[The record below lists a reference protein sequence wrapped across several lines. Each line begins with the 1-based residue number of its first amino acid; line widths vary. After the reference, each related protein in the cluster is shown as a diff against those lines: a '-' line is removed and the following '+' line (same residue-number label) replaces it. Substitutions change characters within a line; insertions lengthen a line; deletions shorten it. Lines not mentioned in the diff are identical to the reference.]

1 MQPRSA
7 HMQLGSENADG
18 ETKCVA
24 IQGVHEAKPSAHAAW
39 VGAHAAGLRK
49 CRWRTEC
56 VAIQGVHGAK
66 PSAHAAS
73 VGAHAHRRS
82 KWRCRVECVAIQG
95 VHGAKPSVHAA
106 SLGAHAARLRKCRWR
121 NEVRNHTRCTRS
133 QAECACSLSR
143 RTCSW
148 AQKMQMEN

>member
-1 MQPRSA
+1 
-7 HMQLGSENADG
+7 MQLGSENADG
-18 ETKCVA
+18 EMKCVA
-24 IQGVHEAKPSAHAAW
+24 IQGVHE
-39 VGAHAAGLRK
+39 
-49 CRWRTEC
+49 
-56 VAIQGVHGAK
+56 AK

-82 KWRCRVECVAIQG
+82 KCKCRVERVAVQG

-121 NEVRNHTRCTRS
+121 NEVCSHTGRTRS
-133 QAECACSLSR
+133 QAKRACSLGR

>member
-1 MQPRSA
+1 MQPST
-7 HMQLGSENADG
+7 EDADG
-18 ETKCVA
+18 GVECVA
-24 IQGVHEAKPSAHAAW
+24 IQGVHKAQAKRACSPS
-39 VGAHAAGLRK
+39 
-49 CRWRTEC
+49 WRTCSTAQKDRGTEC
-56 VAIQGVHGAK
+56 VAIQGVHEAK

-82 KWRCRVECVAIQG
+82 KCRCRVECVAIEG

-121 NEVRNHTRCTRS
+121 NEVRTHTRRTRS